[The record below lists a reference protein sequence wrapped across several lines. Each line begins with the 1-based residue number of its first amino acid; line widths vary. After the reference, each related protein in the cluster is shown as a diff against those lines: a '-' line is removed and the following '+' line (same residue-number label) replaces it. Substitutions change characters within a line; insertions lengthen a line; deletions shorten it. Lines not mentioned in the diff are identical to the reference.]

1 MRRSAFKQ
9 VATVALATAVVLS
22 AHSAHADSFAAD
34 RAGDRYEISLER
46 VSETRGDR
54 SSGSSSSGF
63 TIVER
68 VIAVR
73 EDGSE
78 LEFDLP
84 DDASVEARA
93 RSWQFPARVFRSEH
107 GTLELLNA
115 PDLEARVRTWL
126 ENAQIPKAACGRW
139 IFTWTAI
146 KIECDPQSVL
156 GTLQAFDIR
165 PSDLTA
171 GVVQLDPEDLRRER
185 AETDIAVAQ
194 MTGEPPLTLDA
205 ALQARSSEQVSGT
218 ITTRF
223 EFDGDGRA
231 VRRVTV
237 GEVEVVQAD
246 GARER
251 TVTTTT
257 VERRLLP
264 SR

>member
-9 VATVALATAVVLS
+9 VATVALATFAVLS

-54 SSGSSSSGF
+54 SSGNSSSGF
-63 TIVER
+63 TMIER

-73 EDGSE
+73 DDGLE

-84 DDASVEARA
+84 DDASGEDRA
-93 RSWQFPARVFRSEH
+93 LSWQFPARVFRSGS

-115 PDLEARVRTWL
+115 PDLDARVRAWL
-126 ENAQIPKAACGRW
+126 ESAQIPEAACGRW
-139 IFTWTAI
+139 MFTWTAI

-156 GTLQAFDIR
+156 ETVQAFDIR
-165 PSDLTA
+165 PSEVTD
-171 GVVQLDPEDLRRER
+171 GVVQIDPEVLRRER
-185 AETDIAVAQ
+185 AETDIVVAQ
-194 MTGEPPLTLDA
+194 MVGEQPLSLEA
-205 ALQARSSEQVSGT
+205 ALQARASEQLSGT

-223 EFDGDGRA
+223 EFDEHGRA

-237 GEVEVVQAD
+237 GELEVVQAD

-251 TVTTTT
+251 TATTIT
-257 VERRLLP
+257 VERRRLA
-264 SR
+264 SH

>member
-9 VATVALATAVVLS
+9 VAIVALATAVVLS

-46 VSETRGDR
+46 VSWTRGAR
-54 SSGSSSSGF
+54 SSGRSSSGF

-73 EDGSE
+73 DDGSE

-126 ENAQIPKAACGRW
+126 ENVQIPEAACGRW
-139 IFTWTAI
+139 VFTWTAI

-171 GVVQLDPEDLRRER
+171 GVVQLDPADLRRER

-194 MTGEPPLTLDA
+194 MTGEPPLTLEA

-223 EFDGDGRA
+223 EFDEDGRA
-231 VRRVTV
+231 GRRVTV